1 MESMEIK
8 KVLVTGSDGYIGS
21 VLCSELLR
29 QKYEVYGLDTL
40 FYKKDI
46 FADNKEKNKL
56 FRLDTRKTDTL
67 DLKGFDAIIH
77 LAALSNDPIG
87 QLNAKLTEDI
97 NFKAT
102 IELAK
107 KAKKQG
113 VKRFLFSSSCSI
125 YGIAKKPVVN
135 EKSKVNPLTE
145 YAKSKIRA
153 EKKLKELANKN
164 FCVGIL
170 RNSTV
175 YGFSPKFRDD
185 LVVNNLVACALAT
198 GEIRIMSDGSPW
210 RPLIDVRDLSNI
222 FIEFLKTDCKKINGK
237 IFNIGFNENN
247 FQVKDIVFLIKKSLP
262 KCKVIFT
269 GEHGKDSRSYK
280 VNFNKFRKLFPKM
293 KQKWP
298 LKKSIVNL
306 ILELKKRHYNL
317 NDFENHKYTRL
328 VSLKKLITKKKINK
342 NLFWN

>member
-1 MESMEIK
+1 MEIK

-46 FADNKEKNKL
+46 FTDNKEKDKL
-56 FRLDTRKTDTL
+56 FRLDTRKIDDL

-125 YGIAKKPVVN
+125 YGIAKKLVVN

-185 LVVNNLVACALAT
+185 LVVNNLVACALTT
-198 GEIRIMSDGSPW
+198 GEIRIMSDGTPW
-210 RPLIDVRDLSNI
+210 RPLIDVRDLANI
-222 FIEFLKTDCKKINGK
+222 FIEFLKVKQTKISGK
-237 IFNIGFNENN
+237 IINIGFNKNN
-247 FQVKDIVFLIKKSLP
+247 YQVRDIVEIIKKELP
-262 KCKVIFT
+262 SCKVIFT

-280 VNFNKFRKLFPKM
+280 VNFNEFRKLFPKM

-317 NDFENHKYTRL
+317 SDFKNHKYTRL
-328 VSLKKLITKKKINK
+328 ISLKKLITKKKINK